1 MPYEILK
8 PLLDSKELND
18 EQKKTLLS
26 TEFNAWQDLW
36 RLGAN
41 CKWLGKKVVE
51 LGYTGILFVPLNYI
65 VRDLDN
71 ELDMK
76 KFISLQE
83 ERLKNNEIAN
93 FINSKGL
100 DPYRSCISKNGKNV
114 KVPNT
119 PEDLAFVKVLK
130 KKGLIA
136 GFKEEKDSIVV
147 TQLSPNQ

>member
-1 MPYEILK
+1 
-8 PLLDSKELND
+8 
-18 EQKKTLLS
+18 
-26 TEFNAWQDLW
+26 
-36 RLGAN
+36 
-41 CKWLGKKVVE
+41 
-51 LGYTGILFVPLNYI
+51 
-65 VRDLDN
+65 
-71 ELDMK
+71 MK

-83 ERLKNNEIAN
+83 EYLKNNEIAD

-136 GFKEEKDSIVV
+136 GFKEEKDSIEV